1 MLVSMAE
8 RTRWAHRVPS
18 ILAIVLLLV
27 GIALA
32 VSQLLAYARFM
43 ALGTTPAISAHERI
57 AIDAFRRSQP
67 LTHAALDYRDAVV
80 SGDVAARAHAAIA
93 VRRELAKMKS
103 LLLAPNARALDAAS
117 SLAAVEKG
125 WVKAQRAPMG
135 WKGFDPVAG
144 PLNPIVNLIQNL
156 GDSSNFSYE
165 RSHVTQN
172 LADIAF
178 NDLPSSLM
186 FPRRAILM
194 VRRVVGA
201 PGIELARRIGFY
213 NVSTEVASS
222 FSLTQDHIAHT
233 ASSLRSSLPRGDT
246 SAVDRFV
253 ARANAYVAAGNALSN
268 ALGNAAML
276 PRIDPA
282 TARRI
287 SALSLAAERSTDA
300 LYVATATMLVAD
312 LDSREANYAD
322 AQRARFLTMLGIL
335 FVLFGALLL
344 AWSIANGRAQRA
356 LDEAQ
361 RERERLAS
369 ELARQE
375 AERALHLSEA
385 QFRAVFDGS
394 TMGIAI
400 LDRQGKAIDAN
411 AVYRSVID
419 VHHHLLDGHE
429 SEFAEVMSGTRDAFT
444 VERRIS
450 GLSEEMWVDVTISG
464 VSDAAGE
471 HPFAMC
477 TFADKTTIKQ
487 QERRL
492 NFQRLHDALTGLP
505 NRQAFEEQLTVRFD
519 RARSEAGA
527 LFSVIFVDLEHFKDV
542 NESLG
547 HSGGDAV
554 LRQIS
559 TRLRGSLNADDT
571 VARLGSDEFAI
582 LVGTLGD
589 VIHVESLARRL
600 LENLSKPFLVEGRP
614 VFLGASI
621 GIAIG
626 PENYE
631 RGDEVLRDAE
641 IAMQYAKTVGRERFA
656 VFDAE
661 MQTAAAERV
670 ALAADLRFAVD
681 RREFRVLYQPVVD
694 LRTGA
699 IKGAEA
705 LLRWDHPTRGVISPM
720 LFIPLAERGGFARS
734 IGAFV
739 LDTGCSQLAAWRR
752 AGIDIS
758 NFSLHFNAT
767 PTELLEPGFDRTLS
781 SAIDEYAL
789 KPSNLAIEITEN
801 SMLDDTDLAME
812 RIERVRERGFAVC
825 IDDFGTGYSS
835 MRYMQHFK
843 IDAIKIDKGFVAG
856 ANGEIASEPIV
867 HTLVR
872 LSEAFGVRVV
882 AEGVETERQREFLI
896 AAGCIDAQGFL
907 FAEPLTAAE
916 FRERLVAQAVN
927 LSSMAATG
935 T

>member
-1 MLVSMAE
+1 MAE

-27 GIALA
+27 GAAVA
-32 VSQLLAYARFM
+32 VSQTLAFARYTRS
-43 ALGTTPAISAHERI
+43 GTSPSISSRERI
-57 AIDAFRRSQP
+57 AIAAFQRSQP
-67 LTHAALDYRDAVV
+67 FANALLDYRDAVV
-80 SGDVAARAHAAIA
+80 FRRSAERAKAGVAVAREIAA
-93 VRRELAKMKS
+93 MKR
-103 LLLAPNARALDAAS
+103 LLLAPDARVLDAGS
-117 SLAAVEKG
+117 ELAVIDKG
-125 WVKAQRAPMG
+125 WLQAQRAPMG
-135 WKGFDPVAG
+135 WKGFAPVSA
-144 PLNPIVNLIQNL
+144 PLNPLTVLIQNI
-156 GDSSNFSYE
+156 GDTSNFNYE
-165 RSHVTQN
+165 RSQVTQN

-178 NDLPSSLM
+178 NDLPGALM
-186 FPRRAILM
+186 FPRHAEIVIRHLL
-194 VRRVVGA
+194 GA
-201 PGIELARRIGFY
+201 PDMSLAVRIGF
-213 NVSTEVASS
+213 NNLSTAVGDSS
-222 FSLTQDHIAHT
+222 SLAQDHITRT
-233 ASSLRSSLPRGDT
+233 AASLRATLPHGDLP
-246 SAVDRFV
+246 AIARFV
-253 ARANAYVAAGNALSN
+253 ARANSYIAAGGALVK
-268 ALGNAAML
+268 ALGNAALL
-276 PRIDPA
+276 PRMDLA
-282 TARRI
+282 SARKLA
-287 SALSLAAERSTDA
+287 ALNLAAERSANA
-300 LYVATATMLVAD
+300 LYGATAAVLVAD
-312 LDSREANYAD
+312 LNNREANYAA
-322 AQRARFLTMLGIL
+322 AQRARLLTVLGIL
-335 FVLFGALLL
+335 SILAGALLL
-344 AWSIANGRAQRA
+344 AFSFATARSRRA
-356 LDEAQ
+356 LDEAR

-369 ELARQE
+369 ELARQD

-400 LDRQGKAIDAN
+400 LDRHGKAIDAN

-419 VHHHLLDGHE
+419 VQHHLLDGHE
-429 SEFAEVMSGTRDAFT
+429 QEFAEVMNGTRDAFT
-444 VERRIS
+444 VERRIA

-464 VSDAAGE
+464 VTDAAGE

-505 NRQAFEEQLTVRFD
+505 NRQAFEEQLAVRFD

-527 LFSVIFVDLEHFKDV
+527 LFAVIFVDLEHFKDV

-614 VFLGASI
+614 IFLGASI

-626 PENYE
+626 PERYDG
-631 RGDEVLRDAE
+631 GDEVLRDAE

-670 ALAADLRFAVD
+670 ALAADLRFAVE

-752 AGIDIS
+752 AGIDIG
-758 NFSLHFNAT
+758 NFTLHFNAT

-781 SAIDEYAL
+781 AAIDEYAL

-801 SMLDDTDLAME
+801 SMLDDTEMAMD

-882 AEGVETERQREFLI
+882 AEGVETERQREVLI

-916 FRERLVAQAVN
+916 FRERLVAQTET

-935 T
+935 S

>member
-1 MLVSMAE
+1 MAE
-8 RTRWAHRVPS
+8 RTRWEQRVPS

-27 GIALA
+27 GAAAA
-32 VSQLLAYARFM
+32 VSQTLAFAR
-43 ALGTTPAISAHERI
+43 LTERGTAPAITSRERI
-57 AIDAFRRSQP
+57 AIAAFQLSQP
-67 LTHAALDYRDAVV
+67 LANALLDYRDAVV
-80 SGDVAARAHAAIA
+80 YRHPSARARAAIA
-93 VRRELAKMKS
+93 VDRNIAALKRV
-103 LLLAPNARALDAAS
+103 LLAPDARALDAAS
-117 SLAAVEKG
+117 SFAAFDKA
-125 WVKAQRAPMG
+125 WVRAQRAPMG
-135 WKGFDPVAG
+135 WKGFAPVSA
-144 PLNPIVNLIQNL
+144 PLNPLTIIIENI
-156 GDSSNFSYE
+156 GDTSNFNYE
-165 RSHVTQN
+165 RSETTQN

-178 NDLPSSLM
+178 NDLPGALM
-186 FPRRAILM
+186 FPRRAAIV
-194 VRRVVGA
+194 VRHVLGA
-201 PGIELARRIGFY
+201 TGISLALRIGF
-213 NVSTEVASS
+213 NTVSGEVGDQ
-222 FSLTQDHIAHT
+222 FSLTQDHIARTT
-233 ASSLRSSLPRGDT
+233 ASLRAALPRRDIP
-246 SAVDRFV
+246 AIARFV
-253 ARANAYVAAGNALSN
+253 ARAKAYTTAGNALAN
-268 ALGNAAML
+268 ALGNAVML
-276 PRIDPA
+276 PRMDPA
-282 TARRI
+282 SARKLTE
-287 SALSLAAERSTDA
+287 LSIAAERSADG
-300 LYVATATMLVAD
+300 LYGATTAMLVAD
-312 LDSREANYAD
+312 LNYRAANFAA
-322 AQRARFLTMLGIL
+322 AQRARLLIVLGIL
-335 FVLFGALLL
+335 FVLVGALLL
-344 AWSIANGRAQRA
+344 AWSIANVRGRRA

-369 ELARQE
+369 ELARQD

-400 LDRQGKAIDAN
+400 LDRNGKAIDAN

-419 VHHHLLDGHE
+419 VQHHLLDGHE
-429 SEFAEVMSGTRDAFT
+429 HEFAEVMTGTRDAFT

-464 VSDAAGE
+464 VTDAAGE

-505 NRQAFEEQLTVRFD
+505 NRQAFEEQLAVRFD
-519 RARSEAGA
+519 RSRNEAGA

-614 VFLGASI
+614 IFLGASI

-626 PENYE
+626 PEKYDG
-631 RGDEVLRDAE
+631 GDEVLRDAE

-656 VFDAE
+656 VFDTE

-670 ALAADLRFAVD
+670 ALAADLRFAVE

-694 LRTGA
+694 LRNGA

-758 NFSLHFNAT
+758 TFTLHFNAT

-781 SAIDEYAL
+781 AAIDEYAL

-801 SMLDDTDLAME
+801 SMLDDTELAME

-882 AEGVETERQREFLI
+882 AEGVETERQREVLI

-916 FRERLVAQAVN
+916 FRERLVAQAEN
-927 LSSMAATG
+927 LTSMAATG
-935 T
+935 A

>member
-1 MLVSMAE
+1 MLSRMAE
-8 RTRWAHRVPS
+8 RTRWANRVPN
-18 ILAIVLLLV
+18 IVAIVMLLF
-27 GIALA
+27 GTALA
-32 VSQLLAYARFM
+32 VSQTFAFTRFIAKGSAPTIVAR
-43 ALGTTPAISAHERI
+43 ERI
-57 AIDAFRRSQP
+57 AIVAFQLSQP
-67 LTHAALDYRDAVV
+67 LANALLDYRDAVV
-80 SGDVAARAHAAIA
+80 SGRAAERAKAATAVNREIA
-93 VRRELAKMKS
+93 AMKNVLFAKD
-103 LLLAPNARALDAAS
+103 ARVLEAAS
-117 SLAAVEKG
+117 SMAVFEKG
-125 WVKAQRAPMG
+125 WAKAQHARLG
-135 WKGFDPVAG
+135 WAGFLPVSA
-144 PLNPIVNLIQNL
+144 PLNPLTVVIENI
-156 GDSSNFSYE
+156 GDSSNFNYE
-165 RSHVTQN
+165 RSQITQN

-178 NDLPSSLM
+178 NDLPGALM
-186 FPRRAILM
+186 FPRHAEIV
-194 VRRVVGA
+194 VRHVLGEGSI
-201 PGIELARRIGFY
+201 PLSTRIGFT
-213 NVSTEVASS
+213 NVSGAVGGV
-222 FSLTQDHIAHT
+222 FSLTQDHITQT
-233 ASSLRSSLPRGDT
+233 AASLRSSLPHGDIP
-246 SAVDRFV
+246 AIARFV
-253 ARANAYVAAGNALSN
+253 ARAKAYSAAGIALSN
-268 ALGNAAML
+268 ALANAALL
-276 PRIDPA
+276 PRMD
-282 TARRI
+282 AR
-287 SALSLAAERSTDA
+287 SARKIARLSVAAEKSADA
-300 LYVATATMLVAD
+300 LYGATTAMIVAD
-312 LDSREANYAD
+312 LHYRAANYAA
-322 AQRARFLTMLGIL
+322 AQRARAVAILG
-335 FVLFGALLL
+335 VLLVLVGALLL
-344 AWSIANGRAQRA
+344 AWSLANARGRRA

-400 LDRQGKAIDAN
+400 LDRDGKAIDAN

-419 VHHHLLDGHE
+419 VQHHLLDGHE
-429 SEFAEVMSGTRDAFT
+429 REFSEVMSGKLDAFT

-464 VSDAAGE
+464 VTDAAGE

-505 NRQAFEEQLTVRFD
+505 NRQAFEEQLASRFD
-519 RARSEAGA
+519 LSRNEAGA

-559 TRLRGSLNADDT
+559 TRLRGSLNADDI

-614 VFLGASI
+614 IFLGASI

-626 PENYE
+626 PERYE
-631 RGDEVLRDAE
+631 GGDEVLRDAE
-641 IAMQYAKTVGRERFA
+641 IAMQYAKSVGRERFA

-670 ALAADLRFAVD
+670 ALAADLRFAVA

-758 NFSLHFNAT
+758 NFTLHFNAT

-781 SAIDEYAL
+781 ATIDEYAL

-801 SMLDDTDLAME
+801 SMLDDTELAME

-882 AEGVETERQREFLI
+882 AEGVETERQREVLV

-916 FRERLVAQAVN
+916 FRERLVAQAEN

>member
-1 MLVSMAE
+1 MAE
-8 RTRWAHRVPS
+8 RTRWAHQVPS

-27 GIALA
+27 GAAMA
-32 VSQLLAYARFM
+32 VSQTLAFARYTR
-43 ALGTTPAISAHERI
+43 LGTSPSISSRERI
-57 AIDAFRRSQP
+57 AIAAFQRSQP
-67 LTHAALDYRDAVV
+67 LANALLDYRDAAVF
-80 SGDVAARAHAAIA
+80 GHPAERAKAAVA
-93 VRRELAKMKS
+93 VKRELAAMKR
-103 LLLAPNARALDAAS
+103 LLLAPNARVIDAGS
-117 SLAAVEKG
+117 ELAVVDKG
-125 WVKAQRAPMG
+125 WSKAQRAPMG
-135 WKGFDPVAG
+135 WKGFTAVSA
-144 PLNPIVNLIQNL
+144 PLYPLTVLIENI
-156 GDSSNFSYE
+156 GDASSFSYE
-165 RSHVTQN
+165 RSQVTQN

-178 NDLPSSLM
+178 NDLPGALM
-186 FPRRAILM
+186 FPRHAEIVIRHLLEATNMSLA
-194 VRRVVGA
+194 VRLGFNNLSTAVGD
-201 PGIELARRIGFY
+201 
-213 NVSTEVASS
+213 S
-222 FSLTQDHIAHT
+222 FSLTQDHLTRTSA
-233 ASSLRSSLPRGDT
+233 ALRSSLPRSDLP
-246 SAVDRFV
+246 AV
-253 ARANAYVAAGNALSN
+253 ARFLARAKAYVAAGNALST
-268 ALGNAAML
+268 ALGKAALL
-276 PRIDPA
+276 PRMDPVS
-282 TARRI
+282 ARKLA
-287 SALSLAAERSTDA
+287 ALSLAAERSADA
-300 LYVATATMLVAD
+300 LYGATASVLVAD
-312 LDSREANYAD
+312 LYNREASYVA
-322 AQRARFLTMLGIL
+322 AQRARALTVLGIL
-335 FVLFGALLL
+335 FLLAGALLL
-344 AWSIANGRAQRA
+344 AFSFATARSRRA
-356 LDEAQ
+356 LDEAR

-369 ELARQE
+369 ELARQD

-400 LDRQGKAIDAN
+400 LDRNGKAIDAN

-419 VHHHLLDGHE
+419 VQHHLLDGHE
-429 SEFAEVMSGTRDAFT
+429 QEFAEVMTGTRDAFT

-464 VSDAAGE
+464 VTDAAGE

-505 NRQAFEEQLTVRFD
+505 NRQAFEEQLAARFD

-559 TRLRGSLNADDT
+559 TRLRGSLNADDI

-614 VFLGASI
+614 IFLGASI

-626 PENYE
+626 PEKYDG
-631 RGDEVLRDAE
+631 GDEVLRDAE

-670 ALAADLRFAVD
+670 ALAADLRFAVE

-752 AGIDIS
+752 AGIDIG
-758 NFSLHFNAT
+758 NFTLHFNAT

-781 SAIDEYAL
+781 AAIDEYAL

-801 SMLDDTDLAME
+801 SMLDDTELAME

-882 AEGVETERQREFLI
+882 AEGVETERQREVLI

-916 FRERLVAQAVN
+916 FRERLVAQSET

-935 T
+935 S

>member
-1 MLVSMAE
+1 MAE
-8 RTRWAHRVPS
+8 RTRWAHRVPI

-43 ALGTTPAISAHERI
+43 EVGTAPAISSRERI

-67 LTHAALDYRDAVV
+67 LANAALDYRDAVIL
-80 SGDVAARAHAAIA
+80 GDASARARARIA
-93 VRRELAKMKS
+93 MQREMAGIKS
-103 LLLAPNARALDAAS
+103 LLLSPPARTLDAAN
-117 SLAAVEKG
+117 SLSELDKG
-125 WVKAQRAPMG
+125 WVNAQRAPMG
-135 WKGFDPVAG
+135 WKGLDAVSA
-144 PLNPIVNLIQNL
+144 PLNALFNLIQNL

-186 FPRRAILM
+186 FPRRAMLM
-194 VRRVVGA
+194 VRHVVGA
-201 PGIELARRIGFY
+201 PRIALALRIGF
-213 NVSTEVASS
+213 NDVATAVSGSY
-222 FSLTQDHIAHT
+222 SLTQDHLART
-233 ASSLRSSLPRGDT
+233 AASLRSTLPYSDIP
-246 SAVDRFV
+246 AVTHFV
-253 ARANAYVAAGNALSN
+253 ERAHAYIAAGAALSN
-268 ALGNAAML
+268 ALGNASML

-282 TARRI
+282 SARRLA
-287 SALSLAAERSTDA
+287 ALSLAAERSTDA
-300 LYVATATMLVAD
+300 LYGATASMLAAD
-312 LDSREANYAD
+312 LQSREANYTN
-322 AQRARFLTMLGIL
+322 AQRARFLTLLGVL
-335 FVLFGALLL
+335 FVLLGSLLL
-344 AWSIANGRAQRA
+344 AWSITNGRAQRA
-356 LDEAQ
+356 LDEAKG
-361 RERERLAS
+361 ERERLAS

-400 LDRQGKAIDAN
+400 LDRHGKAIDAN

-419 VHHHLLDGHE
+419 VQHHLLDGHE
-429 SEFAEVMSGTRDAFT
+429 GEFAEVMSGSRDAFT

-464 VSDAAGE
+464 VSDASGE

-505 NRQAFEEQLTVRFD
+505 NRQAFEEQLAVRFD
-519 RARSEAGA
+519 RSRSEAGA

-670 ALAADLRFAVD
+670 ALAADLRFAVE

-739 LDTGCSQLAAWRR
+739 LDTGCSQIAAWRR
-752 AGIDIS
+752 SGIDIN
-758 NFSLHFNAT
+758 NFTLHFNAT
-767 PTELLEPGFDRTLS
+767 PTELLEPGFERTLS
-781 SAIDEYAL
+781 AAIDEYAL

-882 AEGVETERQREFLI
+882 AEGVETERQREVLI

-907 FAEPLTAAE
+907 FAEPLTAVE
-916 FRERLVAQAVN
+916 FRERLVAQGEN
-927 LSSMAATG
+927 LSPMSATG

>member
-1 MLVSMAE
+1 MAE
-8 RTRWAHRVPS
+8 RTRWAQRVPS

-32 VSQLLAYARFM
+32 VSQLLAYTRFM
-43 ALGTTPAISAHERI
+43 AVATAPSISTRERI
-57 AIDAFRRSQP
+57 AIEAFRRSQP
-67 LTHAALDYRDAVV
+67 LANAALDYRDAVV
-80 SGDVAARAHAAIA
+80 AGNAAARKRAGAAMG
-93 VRRELAKMKS
+93 RELAAMKK
-103 LLLAPNARALDAAS
+103 LLLAPNARALEAAAS
-117 SLAAVEKG
+117 LAPVEAG
-125 WVKAQRAPMG
+125 WVRAQRAPMG
-135 WKGFDPVAG
+135 WKGLDAVSA
-144 PLNPIVNLIQNL
+144 PLNPLVNLIQNL
-156 GDSSNFSYE
+156 GDTSNFSYE
-165 RSHVTQN
+165 RSHVSQN

-186 FPRRAILM
+186 FPRRATLE
-194 VRRVVGA
+194 VRHLVA
-201 PGIELARRIGFY
+201 ARTFALPVRIGF
-213 NVSTEVASS
+213 NGISTAVASS
-222 FSLTQDHIAHT
+222 YSLAQDHITRT
-233 ASSLRSSLPRGDT
+233 AARLRASLPRGET
-246 SAVDRFV
+246 PAVNRFV
-253 ARANAYVAAGNALSN
+253 VRAKTYVAAGTALSN
-268 ALGNAAML
+268 ALASAALL
-276 PRIDPA
+276 PRIDGA
-282 TARRI
+282 TERKI
-287 SALSLAAERSTDA
+287 SALSLAAARSTNA
-300 LYVATATMLVAD
+300 LYGAVGGMLVAD
-312 LDSREANYAD
+312 LDSREANYAA
-322 AQRARFLTMLGIL
+322 AQRARALTVVGIL
-335 FVLFGALLL
+335 LVLFGALLL

-369 ELARQE
+369 ELARQD

-400 LDRQGKAIDAN
+400 LDRHGKAIDAN

-429 SEFAEVMSGTRDAFT
+429 SEFAEVMSGARDAFT
-444 VERRIS
+444 VERRIA

-464 VSDAAGE
+464 VTDSNGE

-505 NRQAFEEQLTVRFD
+505 NRQAFEEQLAVRFEH
-519 RARSEAGA
+519 ARSEAGA

-614 VFLGASI
+614 IFLGASI

-626 PENYE
+626 PEKYE

-670 ALAADLRFAVD
+670 ALAADLRFAVE

-758 NFSLHFNAT
+758 TFTLHFNAT

-781 SAIDEYAL
+781 AAIDEYAL

-801 SMLDDTDLAME
+801 SMLDDTELAME

-882 AEGVETERQREFLI
+882 AEGVETERQREVLI

-916 FRERLVAQAVN
+916 FRERLVAQAEN

>member
-1 MLVSMAE
+1 MAE
-8 RTRWAHRVPS
+8 RTRWARRVPVV
-18 ILAIVLLLV
+18 LAISMIIIGVGLV
-27 GIALA
+27 IFGTLSFTRNLHHGVAADVAHRENAAISVFERSRPLALA
-32 VSQLLAYARFM
+32 ALA
-43 ALGTTPAISAHERI
+43 
-57 AIDAFRRSQP
+57 
-67 LTHAALDYRDAVV
+67 YRDAVIA
-80 SGDVAARAHAAIA
+80 GNRAAR
-93 VRRELAKMKS
+93 S
-103 LLLAPNARALDAAS
+103 TARANLERDIASMSKFLDTPAGR
-117 SLAAVEKG
+117 SLRSLHAWTDVQKSWTIAR
-125 WVKAQRAPMG
+125 RAPMG
-135 WKGFDPVAG
+135 WRAFSAVSRPLDAIANFVQNVGDTSGF
-144 PLNPIVNLIQNL
+144 
-156 GDSSNFSYE
+156 NFEHS
-165 RSHVTQN
+165 RATQS

-178 NDLPSSLM
+178 NDLPGALMYPRHAMLVVAHLDKASSI
-186 FPRRAILM
+186 P
-194 VRRVVGA
+194 
-201 PGIELARRIGFY
+201 LATRIGF
-213 NVSTEVASS
+213 SQIADIIGAS
-222 FSLTQDHIAHT
+222 FSLQQDDIASTIASLRKTLPASSDRDITSFVRAANAFSLAGAALSHALGTVAMVPGMDSPTVAKVDRFSRAAIRASERLYDATLAMIRRDLRART
-233 ASSLRSSLPRGDT
+233 ASS
-246 SAVDRFV
+246 
-253 ARANAYVAAGNALSN
+253 ARARAG
-268 ALGNAAML
+268 
-276 PRIDPA
+276 RY
-282 TARRI
+282 I
-287 SALSLAAERSTDA
+287 SMVGLVFLA
-300 LYVATATMLVAD
+300 
-312 LDSREANYAD
+312 
-322 AQRARFLTMLGIL
+322 I
-335 FVLFGALLL
+335 GALLL
-344 AWSIANGRAQRA
+344 AWFLANSRGERA
-356 LDEAQ
+356 LEEAQ

-369 ELARQE
+369 ELARQA

-400 LDRQGKAIDAN
+400 LNREGEAIDAN

-419 VHHHLLDGHE
+419 VQHHLLDGHE
-429 SEFAEVMSGTRDAFT
+429 SEFAEVMSGARDAFT
-444 VERRIS
+444 VERRIT
-450 GLSEEMWVDVTISG
+450 GLSEEMWVDITISG
-464 VSDAAGE
+464 VSDASGE

-505 NRQAFEEQLTVRFD
+505 NRQAFEEQLAVRFD

-626 PENYE
+626 PEHYE

-656 VFDAE
+656 VFDAD

-670 ALAADLRFAVD
+670 ALAADLRFAVE

-705 LLRWDHPTRGVISPM
+705 LLRWDHPTRGVISPL

-752 AGIDIS
+752 AGIDIN
-758 NFSLHFNAT
+758 NFTLHFNAT

-781 SAIDEYAL
+781 GAIDEYAL

-882 AEGVETERQREFLI
+882 AEGVETERQREVLI

-916 FRERLVAQAVN
+916 FRERLVAQAEN

>member
-1 MLVSMAE
+1 MAE
-8 RTRWAHRVPS
+8 RTLWAHRVPS
-18 ILAIVLLLV
+18 ILAIVLFLV
-27 GIALA
+27 GAALA
-32 VSQLLAYARFM
+32 VSQRLAFSRYM
-43 ALGTTPAISAHERI
+43 AKATPPAITTRERI
-57 AIDAFRRSQP
+57 AVSFFEISRPFANA
-67 LTHAALDYRDAVV
+67 LLDYRDAVV
-80 SGDVAARAHAAIA
+80 ARNATARAKSLVA
-93 VRRELAKMKS
+93 VNRELAATKQ
-103 LLLAPNARALDAAS
+103 LLLAPNARALDAT
-117 SLAAVEKG
+117 SLVTKLDAN
-125 WVKAQRAPMG
+125 WMKAQRAPEG
-135 WKGFDPVAG
+135 WRGFAIVTA
-144 PLNPIVNLIQNL
+144 PLDDLATLLENV
-156 GDSSNFSYE
+156 GDSSSFSYE
-165 RSHVTQN
+165 RSKTTQN

-178 NDLPSSLM
+178 NELPGSLM
-186 FPRRAILM
+186 YPRHALLV
-194 VRRVVGA
+194 VRHMLGLA
-201 PGIELARRIGFY
+201 GIPLAQRIGFTY
-213 NVSTEVASS
+213 VSSAVGDSYGLA
-222 FSLTQDHIAHT
+222 QDHLTLT
-233 ASSLRSSLPRGDT
+233 AASLRSTLPRRDLP
-246 SAVDRFV
+246 AVARFV
-253 ARANAYVAAGNALSN
+253 ARAKTYVAAGNALSA
-268 ALGNAAML
+268 ALGNAAMV
-276 PRIDPA
+276 PRIDPGLARKLTALSVAAEQSAGALYGA
-282 TARRI
+282 TA
-287 SALSLAAERSTDA
+287 AVLAA
-300 LYVATATMLVAD
+300 D
-312 LDSREANYAD
+312 LKNREANYAA
-322 AQRARFLTMLGIL
+322 AQRARALTVLGIL
-335 FVLFGALLL
+335 SVLAGALLL
-344 AWSIANGRAQRA
+344 AFSIANARGRRA
-356 LDEAQ
+356 LDEVR

-369 ELARQE
+369 ELARQD

-400 LDRQGKAIDAN
+400 LDRNGKAIDAN

-419 VHHHLLDGHE
+419 VQHHLLDGHE
-429 SEFAEVMSGTRDAFT
+429 QEFAEVMNGTRDAFT

-464 VSDAAGE
+464 VTDAAGE

-505 NRQAFEEQLTVRFD
+505 NRQAFEEQLAVRFD

-527 LFSVIFVDLEHFKDV
+527 LFAVIFVDLEHFKDV

-614 VFLGASI
+614 IFLGASI

-626 PENYE
+626 PERYDG
-631 RGDEVLRDAE
+631 GDEVLRDAE

-670 ALAADLRFAVD
+670 ALAADLRFAVE

-752 AGIDIS
+752 AGIDIG
-758 NFSLHFNAT
+758 NFTLHFNAT

-781 SAIDEYAL
+781 AAIDEYAL

-801 SMLDDTDLAME
+801 SMLDDTELAME

-856 ANGEIASEPIV
+856 SNGEIASEPIV

-882 AEGVETERQREFLI
+882 AEGVETERQREVLI

-916 FRERLVAQAVN
+916 FRERLVAQAETI
-927 LSSMAATG
+927 SSMAATG
-935 T
+935 S

>member
-1 MLVSMAE
+1 MAE

-32 VSQLLAYARFM
+32 VSQLLAYTRFER
-43 ALGTTPAISAHERI
+43 LGTPSAVTSRERVAIE
-57 AIDAFRRSQP
+57 AFARSRP
-67 LTHAALDYRDAVV
+67 LANAVLDYRDATVE
-80 SGDVAARAHAAIA
+80 GNAAARARAAIA
-93 VRRELAKMKS
+93 VKREIAAMKR
-103 LLLAPNARALDAAS
+103 LLLAPNARSLDAAG
-117 SLAAVEKG
+117 SLAALD
-125 WVKAQRAPMG
+125 KAWAKARRAPMG
-135 WKGFDPVAG
+135 WAGFAPVSA
-144 PLNPIVNLIQNL
+144 PLAAIVNLIQNL
-156 GDSSNFSYE
+156 GDSSSFSYE
-165 RSHVTQN
+165 RSKITQN

-178 NDLPSSLM
+178 NDLPG
-186 FPRRAILM
+186 ALM
-194 VRRVVGA
+194 VPRHAMLVLRHILGA
-201 PGIELARRIGFY
+201 PNIALAIRIGFN
-213 NVSTEVASS
+213 NVSTVVGDSY
-222 FSLTQDHIAHT
+222 SLTQDHIAQT
-233 ASSLRSSLPRGDT
+233 AARLRMKLPQRDLP
-246 SAVDRFV
+246 AIARFV
-253 ARANAYVAAGNALSN
+253 TRAKSYIAAGTALSN
-268 ALGNAAML
+268 ALGSAAML
-276 PRIDPA
+276 PRIDS
-282 TARRI
+282 AR
-287 SALSLAAERSTDA
+287 AAHFADLSRAAERSADA
-300 LYVATATMLVAD
+300 LYGATAAMLVAD
-312 LDSREANYAD
+312 LDAREANYAH
-322 AQRARFLTMLGIL
+322 AQRARFLTVLGVL
-335 FVLFGALLL
+335 SVLFGALLL
-344 AWSIANGRAQRA
+344 AWSIANGRGRRA
-356 LDEAQ
+356 LDEAR

-419 VHHHLLDGHE
+419 VQHHLLDGHE
-429 SEFAEVMSGTRDAFT
+429 REFAEVMSGARDAFT

-464 VSDAAGE
+464 VTDAAGE

-505 NRQAFEEQLTVRFD
+505 NRQAFEEQLAVKFD
-519 RARSEAGA
+519 RARSEVGA

-559 TRLRGSLNADDT
+559 TRLRGSLNTDDT

-626 PENYE
+626 PEHYE
-631 RGDEVLRDAE
+631 RSDEVLRDAE
-641 IAMQYAKTVGRERFA
+641 IAMQYAKSAGRERFA
-656 VFDAE
+656 VFDTE
-661 MQTAAAERV
+661 MQTAATERV
-670 ALAADLRFAVD
+670 ALAADLRFAVE

-705 LLRWDHPTRGVISPM
+705 LLRWDHPTRGVISPL
-720 LFIPLAERGGFARS
+720 LFIPLAERGGFSRS

-752 AGIDIS
+752 AGIDIN
-758 NFSLHFNAT
+758 NFTLHFNAT
-767 PTELLEPGFDRTLS
+767 PTELLEAGFERTLS
-781 SAIDEYAL
+781 AAIDEYAL

-856 ANGEIASEPIV
+856 TDGEIASEPIV

-882 AEGVETERQREFLI
+882 AEGVETERQREVLI

-916 FRERLVAQAVN
+916 FRERLVAQAEN